1 MRLRTKTA
9 AALAS
14 LALIA
19 GAALAADSKPMANKD
34 TKPAAPANAGTM
46 GMSEADM
53 QAMMKAAMP
62 GPQHQHLAK
71 MAGDWTFTNTFWM
84 GPGAPPQTSTGTMHA
99 DAVLGGRYVEHH
111 WMGSM
116 MGQPFEGHGTEGYDN
131 VSKQWVTTW
140 IDNMGTG
147 MMNGS
152 GTCNDTMSTCT
163 YMSKMWDPTTG
174 KETSMKSVI
183 TWVNDNEFHNEMYG
197 PAPDGKEM
205 KMMEIVAKRK
215 MM

>member
-1 MRLRTKTA
+1 MRLRTQTA
-9 AALAS
+9 VAVASFALVAA
-14 LALIA
+14 
-19 GAALAADSKPMANKD
+19 AALAADSKPMAKD
-34 TKPAAPANAGTM
+34 MPADPKAVAAAT
-46 GMSEADM
+46 GMSEADLH
-53 QAMMKAAMP
+53 AMMAAAMP

-71 MAGDWTFTNTFWM
+71 MVGDWTFTNTFWM

-99 DAVLGGRYVEHH
+99 EAMMGGRYVEHH

-116 MGQPFEGHGTEGYDN
+116 MGQPFEGRGTDGYDN
-131 VSKQWVTTW
+131 VSKMWVNSW

-147 MMNGS
+147 ILNGS
-152 GTCNDTMSTCT
+152 GTCNDAMSTCT

-183 TWVNDNEFHNEMYG
+183 TWVSDNEFHNEMYG

-205 KMMEIVAKRK
+205 KMMEIVARRK
-215 MM
+215 PM